1 MIICVYALIGRAGT
15 RLNVA
20 GVTGEPL
27 RTIAAGHVAAVAG
40 EVRRVPAANVRNL
53 RRYAAVVD
61 ALASRVPA
69 VLPARFGTV
78 IVDPAE
84 LTFILRSRAETF
96 RRNLRHVRG
105 RSQMTIHLFT
115 EPEHRFTEPD
125 HRVEERADAVAR
137 VRRAGEGTQYLQR
150 KRAQRVAEEA
160 IPSVIEAAARRYVKD
175 QQVEHRSGIIRI
187 HHLIP
192 RAMATGYRAAVE
204 RAAAAHGMRVIVTGP
219 WPAYAFAA
227 AW

>member
-40 EVRRVPAANVRNL
+40 EVRRVPAANVGNL

-115 EPEHRFTEPD
+115 EPEHR
-125 HRVEERADAVAR
+125 VEEWADAVAR

-192 RAMATGYRAAVE
+192 RAMATRYRAAVE

>member
-1 MIICVYALIGRAGT
+1 VIICVYALIGRAGT

-40 EVRRVPAANVRNL
+40 EVRRVPAANVGNL

-115 EPEHRFTEPD
+115 ESD

-187 HHLIP
+187 HHLRP
-192 RAMATGYRAAVE
+192 RAMATRYRAAVE

>member
-1 MIICVYALIGRAGT
+1 
-15 RLNVA
+15 
-20 GVTGEPL
+20 
-27 RTIAAGHVAAVAG
+27 
-40 EVRRVPAANVRNL
+40 
-53 RRYAAVVD
+53 
-61 ALASRVPA
+61 
-69 VLPARFGTV
+69 
-78 IVDPAE
+78 
-84 LTFILRSRAETF
+84 
-96 RRNLRHVRG
+96 
-105 RSQMTIHLFT
+105 
-115 EPEHRFTEPD
+115 
-125 HRVEERADAVAR
+125 

-192 RAMATGYRAAVE
+192 RAMATRYRAAVE